1 MKLET
6 PCVPWYLPVNDT
18 SGTELCT
25 PWEIMEFQ
33 QEMDATPGDYCDHCL
48 PDCTT
53 TIYKASVTAAPFR
66 HCDYKNLGTS
76 YLCDFDGTV
85 SPKIWGQDVQDQY
98 ANEMSSV
105 PFYVSNDAESSYRKY
120 AGTNKHLLLLIVLKY
135 NKILNLILGE
145 GTPIFTAANERA
157 PTYNAY
163 EKDIAMVTFF
173 FDTGTVVEYVNDER
187 VSVYQF
193 ISQIGGTM
201 GLCIGFS
208 LISGIEILYWLIFKF
223 VKNII

>member
-1 MKLET
+1 
-6 PCVPWYLPVNDT
+6 
-18 SGTELCT
+18 
-25 PWEIMEFQ
+25 
-33 QEMDATPGDYCDHCL
+33 MDATRGDYCDHCL

-98 ANEMSSV
+98 ANEISSV

-120 AGTNKHLLLLIVLKY
+120 AGINKYFSLFIVFLTNW
-135 NKILNLILGE
+135 ILDITKGQ
-145 GTPIFTAANERA
+145 GIPIFTAANKKA

-163 EKDIAMVTFF
+163 EKDIAVVTFF

-187 VSVYQF
+187 MSLEQF
-193 ISQIGGTM
+193 ISQIGGLM
-201 GLCIGFS
+201 GLCTGFS
-208 LISGIEILYWLIFKF
+208 FISGIEILYWLLFKF